1 MNQAEIL
8 ELLKT
13 KRKEIAERESK
24 QLFMIFHNSTLEETA
39 GIMPKTEDDLKK
51 IKGWG
56 GRKVEKYGKEI
67 LSLINN
73 AGKSDKIDSYIK
85 GGNILVK
92 AAKTKS
98 ENDILSVAEFL
109 RLINRAVYQLGVVKV
124 QGEISDAEQ
133 RGRYAFFNLKDSS
146 GNDYGV
152 NCFLGGESYKLSS
165 HLLDEGLEVVI
176 YGRPSVY
183 KNGKFSVQVSRIE
196 PIGEGALRKAF
207 DALKKKLEAKGYFRE
222 ERKRLL
228 PQFIRHIG
236 LITSESGAAITD
248 FRKNLGELGFKI
260 SFIDA
265 RVEGDFAEESI
276 TGAIEIFNKSCLNLD
291 ILVLIRG
298 GGGLEN
304 LKAFNSEKVAGA
316 IVSSRLPII
325 TGIGHEK
332 DETIAGYA
340 ADKNFSTPTATAV
353 FIKNGRENIIAGVEI
368 YFDNMVSLM
377 DGILESKKDL
387 IDYKTKDL
395 ETVFANIISRC
406 QFTLSKLA
414 ERAHNG
420 LNKVFNEFKVLEY
433 NFLRA
438 AHRQENII
446 KNKLY
451 RIDILDQK
459 CFSITEGRYNDSQKR
474 LKIAEVVLLALNP
487 ESILRKGYSITYT
500 KDRKVLKEPK
510 YIKTG
515 EKIFTK
521 LYKGKITS
529 RVEEVEN

>member
-1 MNQAEIL
+1 MNQAEML
-8 ELLKT
+8 EFLKT
-13 KRKEIAERESK
+13 KRREIAEREGK
-24 QLFMIFHNSTLEETA
+24 KLFMIFHNSTLEETA
-39 GIMPKTEDDLKK
+39 KILPKTKKDLEK

-56 GRKVEKYGKEI
+56 GRKIEKYGKEI

-73 AGKSDKIDSYIK
+73 AGKLDKVDSYIK
-85 GGNILVK
+85 GANPE
-92 AAKTKS
+92 TKS

-109 RLINRAVYQLGVVKV
+109 SLINRTVYQLGVVKV
-124 QGEISDAEQ
+124 QGEISDVGL

-152 NCFLGGESYKLSS
+152 NCFLGGESYKLSN
-165 HLLDEGLEVVI
+165 HLLDEGLEVII

-183 KNGKFSVQVSRIE
+183 KNGKFSIQVSRIE

-207 DALKKKLEAKGYFRE
+207 EALKKKLEAKGYFKE
-222 ERKRLL
+222 ERKRSL

-236 LITSESGAAITD
+236 LITSETGAAITD
-248 FRKNLGELGFKI
+248 FRRNLGEFGFKI

-276 TGAIEIFNKSCLNLD
+276 VGAIEKFNKSCLDID

-304 LKAFNSEKVAGA
+304 LKAFNSERVADA

-340 ADKNFSTPTATAV
+340 TDKNFSTPTATAV
-353 FIKNGRENIIAGVEI
+353 FIKNQRENIIGGVEI

-377 DGILESKKDL
+377 DGILEDKKDL
-387 IDYKTKDL
+387 IGRQTKEL
-395 ETVFANIISRC
+395 ETVFANLISRY

-414 ERAHNG
+414 ERTHSG
-420 LNKVFNEFKVLEY
+420 LNKVFDGFRVLEY

-438 AHRQENII
+438 FHRQENII
-446 KNKLY
+446 KNQLY
-451 RIDILDQK
+451 KIDILAQK
-459 CFSITEGRYNDSQKR
+459 CSNIIERQYNETRGR
-474 LKIAEVVLLALNP
+474 LEVAEAALLPLNP
-487 ESILRKGYSITYT
+487 KFILKKGYSIVYT
-500 KDRKVLKEPK
+500 KNGKVLKGSK
-510 YIKTG
+510 NIKTG